1 MAEHILF
8 LTGKLA
14 EFSLQKVLRDMRPT
28 EFTYHVHQLGLS
40 AAALMT
46 TDLIACR
53 LKDTQGADPI
63 VVPGHCRG
71 DIEAL
76 SRQLGVKVER
86 GPKELKELPQYF
98 GYLPGLADISNYD
111 VQIFA
116 EIVEAPELSVADI
129 VRRAERYRQGGAD
142 QIRTITSKTP
152 LLTLRVV
159 RLSAQMRTPQRDS
172 WPRARNLV

>member
-14 EFSLQKVLRDMRPT
+14 EFSLQKVLRDMGPT
-28 EFTYHVHQLGLS
+28 EFTYHIHQLGLS
-40 AAALMT
+40 VAALMT

-86 GPKELKELPQYF
+86 GSKELKELKELP
-98 GYLPGLADISNYD
+98 
-111 VQIFA
+111 
-116 EIVEAPELSVADI
+116 
-129 VRRAERYRQGGAD
+129 R
-142 QIRTITSKTP
+142 
-152 LLTLRVV
+152 
-159 RLSAQMRTPQRDS
+159 
-172 WPRARNLV
+172 